1 MKLPLFNN
9 KKIVY
14 KSLKEFSFNSFECE
28 NDITLEMLNNL
39 NINIDNAPILE
50 NFTIRCISK
59 SIDKKTYFNFIK
71 KVLRLKLKVIYKFIY
86 IEEIKNNPY
95 KGIIYLLKQ
104 QMMQQQMVHMRQM
117 QMNNIL
123 NYLYFVV

>member
-39 NINIDNAPILE
+39 NINIDNAPSLE
-50 NFTIRCISK
+50 NFTIRCVAS
-59 SIDKKTYFNFIK
+59 
-71 KVLRLKLKVIYKFIY
+71 
-86 IEEIKNNPY
+86 
-95 KGIIYLLKQ
+95 
-104 QMMQQQMVHMRQM
+104 
-117 QMNNIL
+117 
-123 NYLYFVV
+123 FVVASIVVAQFAASSFVVLKGALSPNMDYFLFLQYI